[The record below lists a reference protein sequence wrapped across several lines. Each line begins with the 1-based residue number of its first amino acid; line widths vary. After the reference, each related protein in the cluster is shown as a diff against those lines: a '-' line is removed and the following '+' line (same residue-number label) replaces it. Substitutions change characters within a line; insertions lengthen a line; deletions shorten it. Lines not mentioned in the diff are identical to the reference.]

1 MGPLTKKDIDTCKI
15 KLLERKSDILNRL
28 MDIQSTI
35 KNMSDMSKI
44 GDPADK
50 SAGLISE
57 NEILTHHAM
66 LQHTLKE
73 IEWALHKIETGRY
86 GICEETE
93 EPIEV
98 KRLLAIP
105 WTRLSIEGAEIRES
119 LEKHYAS

>member
-1 MGPLTKKDIDTCKI
+1 MKPLTKEDLNICKI

-28 MDIQSTI
+28 TDVQTTLRS
-35 KNMSDMSKI
+35 MSNEGRT
-44 GDPADK
+44 GDEADK
-50 SAGLISE
+50 SAGIISE
-57 NEILTHHAM
+57 NEILTRQAM

-93 EPIEV
+93 EPIEP